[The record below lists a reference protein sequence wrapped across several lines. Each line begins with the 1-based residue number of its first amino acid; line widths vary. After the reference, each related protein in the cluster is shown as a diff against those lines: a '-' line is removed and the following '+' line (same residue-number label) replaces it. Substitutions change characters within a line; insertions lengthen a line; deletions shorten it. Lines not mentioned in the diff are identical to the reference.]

1 VIKKHYKYKTI
12 FVRKNQQ
19 AHQNVFTLLL
29 KSPVTNAKINNAE
42 GTWAIGLVENPPNSI
57 NLLKNEFRVWIRRVS
72 QVYWYSISFPRAKC
86 VMIGNQ
92 IWANSYKKLVNKT
105 LNERMWQGISQKKP
119 TIERMWQG
127 IFQKKPAL
135 RNESDLIAFSCNAYK
150 LQLPDWKR
158 NFQEQFHLQFNS
170 IKNIHS
176 VKNWMATK
184 DFYIHAKRT
193 LINKSAL
200 GRVRFHIHK
209 APQWN

>member
-1 VIKKHYKYKTI
+1 
-12 FVRKNQQ
+12 
-19 AHQNVFTLLL
+19 
-29 KSPVTNAKINNAE
+29 
-42 GTWAIGLVENPPNSI
+42 
-57 NLLKNEFRVWIRRVS
+57 
-72 QVYWYSISFPRAKC
+72 
-86 VMIGNQ
+86 MIGNQ
-92 IWANSYKKLVNKT
+92 IWANSYKNLVNKT

-184 DFYIHAKRT
+184 DFYIHGKKNPHKQVSIR
-193 LINKSAL
+193 KSKISYSQSTTVKLASSNNQFSST
-200 GRVRFHIHK
+200 RPWMQETKPYIS
-209 APQWN
+209 QYQ